1 MRASF
6 RALLNLT
13 SHSSS
18 SSSSVCAVRS
28 SSSFSTPQQKE
39 KDQMIT
45 RLCKENKFNDALQIL
60 CKQRRLKEAI
70 QLLERREIRPS
81 ATVFSTLLR
90 ICIENRA
97 LDEGKRVHKSMK
109 CSGFRPGVVISNR
122 ILDFYC
128 KCDKP
133 FDAHKLF
140 VEMPERDLCSWNIMV
155 SGFAKLGL
163 IDEARKVFDEMP
175 ERDNFSWTAMISG
188 YVRCNKPECA
198 LELYGVMQRDENLK
212 CNKFTISS
220 ALAASASIQSLRL
233 GKEIHG
239 HIVRTGL
246 DSDAVVWSALSDM
259 YGKCGSVDEA
269 RHIFDRTNDKDIVS
283 WTAMIDRYFG
293 DGRWEEGYLLF
304 SCLMESGIRPN
315 DFTFA
320 GVLNACAHQTI
331 EHMGKQVHGYMMR
344 IGFDPCS
351 FAASTLVHMYAKC
364 GNLDSAYKVFKWLPR
379 PDVVSWTS
387 LINGYAQNGQPREA
401 LHLFDLLLKSGTKPD
416 HITFVGVLSACTHA
430 GLVDEGLEYFYSIKD
445 KHCLTHT
452 ADHYAC
458 VVDLLS
464 RFGRFKEAKEIIS
477 QMPMKPDKFLW
488 ASLLGGCR
496 VHGNVELAKRAAEA
510 LFEIEPE
517 NAATY
522 VTIGNIYATAGKWTE
537 VAKIRQVMEEKG
549 VVKKPGVSWINLQ
562 RKDHVFLVGD
572 RSHPRSKEIYDF
584 LGELWRRMKEEG
596 YVPDIDN
603 VLHDVE
609 EEQKEQNLSYHSEK
623 LAVAFGIIATPPGT
637 QIKELPLFAPLVTR
651 IDNLP
656 RSSHLFASLVT
667 RTDNL
672 KDGGQ
677 EVGVTEFME
686 GLSLLTSPKHENLL
700 KLRES
705 YDHQG
710 IAKGLGYQH
719 SSEPDKPSTVHCNIS
734 VEKVLLDQQFT
745 PLILDCGL
753 LKLLVDDVVYPALKV
768 SAALGYMAP
777 EYITTGRFTEKSDV
791 YAFGVIILQVLS
803 GKGLVDCSMR
813 HAAESCNFENFI
825 DPNLRGT
832 FSLSEAT
839 MLTKL
844 AISCT
849 LEDPDGTPKYGPGK

>member
-13 SHSSS
+13 SHSSSS

-81 ATVFSTLLR
+81 ATVISTLLG

-269 RHIFDRTNDKDIVS
+269 KHIFDRTNDKDIVS

-364 GNLDSAYKVFKWLPR
+364 GNVDSAYKVFKWLPR

-549 VVKKPGVSWINLQ
+549 VVKKPGISWINLQ

-637 QIKELPLFAPLVTR
+637 QIKVFK
-651 IDNLP
+651 NL
-656 RSSHLFASLVT
+656 
-667 RTDNL
+667 RT
-672 KDGGQ
+672 
-677 EVGVTEFME
+677 
-686 GLSLLTSPKHENLL
+686 
-700 KLRES
+700 
-705 YDHQG
+705 
-710 IAKGLGYQH
+710 
-719 SSEPDKPSTVHCNIS
+719 C
-734 VEKVLLDQQFT
+734 
-745 PLILDCGL
+745 
-753 LKLLVDDVVYPALKV
+753 
-768 SAALGYMAP
+768 
-777 EYITTGRFTEKSDV
+777 
-791 YAFGVIILQVLS
+791 
-803 GKGLVDCSMR
+803 VDCHTAIKYISKIEER
-813 HAAESCNFENFI
+813 RIIVRDSSRFHCFEGGSC
-825 DPNLRGT
+825 
-832 FSLSEAT
+832 
-839 MLTKL
+839 
-844 AISCT
+844 SCK
-849 LEDPDGTPKYGPGK
+849 DYW